1 MKVLHIIP
9 SISHKRG
16 GPSTAIL
23 NMVRYL
29 RSEGVDAAILTT
41 NDNMNYRDNTWP
53 LGRWVWISEVPII
66 IFPTINLEFKLLE
79 EYLIS
84 PSLSCWLIRN
94 IKNYDALHIHS
105 IFSYASTTSML
116 IARLYK
122 IPYTVRTIGQ
132 LNSWSL
138 SQSRWKKILMLFFI
152 EKANLNRSYAIHVT
166 SNFEKQDVRLICKHK
181 TILCLELGVDIP
193 NKDIHPIQS
202 SNQVTRFIF
211 LSRIHPKKQLHLL
224 LRAFSMLYKKNP
236 EQTWHLFVV
245 GAGESNYVS
254 SLKQLALEYGIGDLI
269 NWMGHLDGEDKTN
282 LLKQSDWFVLPS
294 ISENFGISAVEALA
308 HGVPI
313 IISQEVG
320 ISDIVEEYHAGL
332 ICGDSLNLEDAL
344 SIALEG
350 ASMEMRFAAVR
361 LVKERFCWQKIAFKL
376 ACFYKDGII
385 HDDGR

>member
-9 SISHKRG
+9 SISYKRG

-29 RSEGVDAAILTT
+29 RTEGVDAAILTT
-41 NDNMNYRDNTWP
+41 NDNTDYRDNTWP
-53 LGRWVWISEVPII
+53 IGRWIWISEVPII
-66 IFPTINLEFKLLE
+66 IFPTINLELKILK

-94 IKNYDALHIHS
+94 IKNYDALHVHS

-138 SQSRWKKILMLFFI
+138 SQSRCKKILMLFFI
-152 EKANLNRSYAIHVT
+152 EKANLNKSYAIHVT
-166 SNFEKQDVRLICKHK
+166 SNFEKQDVRLICRHK

-193 NKDIHPIQS
+193 NKDIHLIQS

-211 LSRIHPKKQLHLL
+211 LSRIHPKKQLNLL
-224 LRAFSMLYKKNP
+224 LKAFSMLHKKNL
-236 EQTWHLFVV
+236 EKSWHLFVV
-245 GAGESNYVS
+245 GDGESHYVS
-254 SLKQLALEYGIGDLI
+254 SLKQLALEYGISDFI
-269 NWMGHLDGEDKTN
+269 NWMGHLDGEEKTN

-320 ISDIVEEYHAGL
+320 ISDVVREYHAGL

-350 ASMEMRFAAVR
+350 ASMDMRFAAIR
-361 LVKERFCWQKIAFKL
+361 LAEERFSWKRIAFKL
-376 ACFYKDGII
+376 ACFYKNEFIQDNK
-385 HDDGR
+385 R

>member
-1 MKVLHIIP
+1 
-9 SISHKRG
+9 
-16 GPSTAIL
+16 
-23 NMVRYL
+23 MVRYL

-152 EKANLNRSYAIHVT
+152 EKANLNRSFAIHVT

-193 NKDIHPIQS
+193 SKDIHPIQS

-245 GAGESNYVS
+245 GTGESNYVS
-254 SLKQLALEYGIGDLI
+254 SLKQLALEYGIGDFI

-320 ISDIVEEYHAGL
+320 ISDIVKEYHAGL
-332 ICGDSLNLEDAL
+332 ICGDALNLEDAL

-361 LVKERFCWQKIAFKL
+361 LAKERFCWQKIAFKL